1 MNSFISF
8 FLFYKI
14 PEKASPAGVL
24 FCFISHLDKIEQM
37 FYNKYYLHTVFEVN
51 DKEGGA
57 PIRFDFEKWIN
68 KAVESDIEK
77 KEIEVDGLIVRLE
90 AIEGER
96 KSSMEI
102 TLYKITRYEYSFD
115 S

>member
-1 MNSFISF
+1 
-8 FLFYKI
+8 
-14 PEKASPAGVL
+14 
-24 FCFISHLDKIEQM
+24 M